1 MNRFL
6 PLARQL
12 ARRYAK
18 SNEPLEDLEQ
28 VASLGLLK
36 AIDRFDPTRATAFS
50 SFAVPT
56 ILGELRRHFRDKG
69 WALRVPRDLQ
79 ELAVRV
85 ERVTDEL
92 ETERGR
98 APTSEEIAQRI
109 GVSIEQ
115 VLDAREASAA
125 YRAVSLDHP
134 RDDAETGDDLVDA
147 IGVEDPG
154 YHLADEAATVEPL
167 MSVLS
172 DRDREVLRLR
182 FAEDL
187 TQTEI
192 GARVGVSPMHISR
205 LIRQAVG
212 QLREAARAR
221 RFGGVAST
229 APRESR
235 WPPPSR
241 PMQGGV
247 SDGFRTRDRPDG
259 SPASRSADRP
269 AYRDPI
275 LGLALARQGLTG
287 ASHLPSLASGAAHA
301 ALILHAGARTPK
313 AGRRPRVDSE
323 PIEQGNR
330 CKRLTGFAPCPRGHA
345 DADPLASEVVDQRN
359 CVTLGRTACMRTACI
374 VSATI
379 ALMSDLLPATSAPGR
394 RPLGTEIDPG
404 TQLGYKG
411 REFPNLLTLMSAEQN
426 AHTCGRFDRFGRRLT
441 HA

>member
-1 MNRFL
+1 MGAAKSDRAEERWLFVRYQRHGDRAAQEALVNRFL

-12 ARRYAK
+12 ARRYAR

-92 ETERGR
+92 ESERGR
-98 APTSEEIAQRI
+98 APTSDEIARRI

-134 RDDAETGDDLVDA
+134 RDDAETGDDLVDV

-172 DRDREVLRLR
+172 DREREVLRLR

-192 GARVGVSPMHISR
+192 GARVGVSQMHISR

-212 QLREAARAR
+212 QLREAAKPD
-221 RFGGVAST
+221 AS
-229 APRESR
+229 
-235 WPPPSR
+235 
-241 PMQGGV
+241 
-247 SDGFRTRDRPDG
+247 
-259 SPASRSADRP
+259 
-269 AYRDPI
+269 
-275 LGLALARQGLTG
+275 
-287 ASHLPSLASGAAHA
+287 AA
-301 ALILHAGARTPK
+301 
-313 AGRRPRVDSE
+313 
-323 PIEQGNR
+323 
-330 CKRLTGFAPCPRGHA
+330 
-345 DADPLASEVVDQRN
+345 
-359 CVTLGRTACMRTACI
+359 
-374 VSATI
+374 
-379 ALMSDLLPATSAPGR
+379 
-394 RPLGTEIDPG
+394 
-404 TQLGYKG
+404 
-411 REFPNLLTLMSAEQN
+411 
-426 AHTCGRFDRFGRRLT
+426 
-441 HA
+441 